1 MNALPDRIPRPTGRG
16 FSAGRPLALALAV
29 ALTAATGVPAAAQE
43 CPTFRPD
50 AGTDAIG
57 HVRYLADDAL
67 EGREVASPGA
77 RCAARYLASHFEDLG
92 LEPAGEAGDWFQGFP
107 VRTGSELAGPAVLEI
122 SPAQGEDGKAW
133 RPAADAWR
141 PYGFA
146 GSGAVSAPLV
156 YAGSGVA
163 APGRDEAALPEVGER
178 IAVVEAE
185 TPGAGGVYRD
195 PRFKAAVAAG
205 RGAAALLVLLSDSA
219 ELPTVSEDLRSGVE
233 IPVAAVGPAAAEE
246 LRAAAREARAARLEV
261 RVEPTVEEGRNVAA
275 LLPGVDPDHARELVI
290 VGAHYDHLGWGGDGS
305 LDPDEREI
313 HNGADDNA
321 SGTAALLE
329 IAEDLAA
336 GPRPGR
342 SVLFVAFSGEERGLL
357 GSSHFVAHPTVP
369 LGRAVAMVNLDMV
382 GRLRDGRLTVYG
394 IGTAREWEA
403 VLARANRGPR
413 PLDLSFVPDGFGPS
427 DHSSFYAAEIPVL
440 HFFTNTHAE
449 YHRPEDD
456 WPTVNGEG
464 IERIVELAAGVVRE
478 LAGTPEAEALALTP
492 IPGDRAN
499 PHAGVA
505 PGSDAPGRGYG
516 PYLGTV
522 PDMSGRADGV
532 RITAVRDDSPAERA
546 GLQGGDVIVA
556 FGGRDV
562 GDLYALTWA
571 LRAHAPGDTV
581 EVVVRRE
588 GERRTFRAVL
598 EERR

>member
-1 MNALPDRIPRPTGRG
+1 MNDFPDRIPRRTARG
-16 FSAGRPLALALAV
+16 FFAGGALALGLAV
-29 ALTAATGVPAAAQE
+29 VLAAATGIPAAAQE
-43 CPTFRPD
+43 CPSFRPD
-50 AGTDAIG
+50 TGSDALG

-77 RCAARYLASHFEDLG
+77 RCAARYLASHFEGAG
-92 LEPAGEAGDWFQGFP
+92 LEPAGTSGDWFQGFP
-107 VRTGSELAGPAVLEI
+107 VRTGSEIAGAAVLEI
-122 SPAQGEDGKAW
+122 SPTEGGGGKAW

-205 RGAAALLVLLSDSA
+205 RGAAALLVLLSDGS
-219 ELPTVSEDLRSGVE
+219 ELPRVSQDIRSGVE
-233 IPVAAVGPAAAEE
+233 IPVAAVGPPAAEE
-246 LRAAAREARAARLEV
+246 LRAAAREGRAARLEV
-261 RVEPTVEEGRNVAA
+261 RVEPTVEQGRNVVA
-275 LLPGVDPDHARELVI
+275 LLPGAGPDRDEELVI

-305 LDPDEREI
+305 LAPDERAI

-336 GPRPGR
+336 GPPPAR

-357 GSSHFVAHPTVP
+357 GSSHFVAHPTVA
-369 LGRAVAMVNLDMV
+369 LDRAVAMINLDMV

-427 DHSSFYAAEIPVL
+427 DHSSFYAADIPVL
-440 HFFTNTHAE
+440 HFFTNTHSE

-456 WPTVNGEG
+456 WPRVNGEG
-464 IERIVELAAGVVRE
+464 IDRIVELAAGVVRE
-478 LAGTPEAEALALTP
+478 VAGTAGSEALALTP
-492 IPGDRAN
+492 VPGERAN

-522 PDMSGRADGV
+522 PDMSSRADGV
-532 RITAVRDDSPAERA
+532 RITAVRDGSPAERA
-546 GLQGGDVIVA
+546 GLRGGDVIVG

-581 EVVVRRE
+581 EVVVLRE